1 MGSVD
6 GETFLGDKRENVVGR
21 PQLDFTMNKIP
32 TQFETLKP
40 KNWLP
45 SFVTKSSAKLT
56 RPLTSSYVVIHPYR
70 ISSWLN
76 HHFVCNNVDNW
87 QLLNE
92 FSRCTSGTIF
102 PRRFLFFRYRWEGF
116 VTVVSAPQ
124 LNANCQFFLS
134 FTNSV
139 INSYR
144 SVFSPGFNVNFFFA
158 SQLLIVKTFEDG
170 GDGDSLKVNKNVWKT
185 MTQKRITTQ

>member
-1 MGSVD
+1 MD

-21 PQLDFTMNKIP
+21 PELNFTMNKIP

-92 FSRCTSGTIF
+92 FSRCTPQIHTIF

-116 VTVVSAPQ
+116 VTVVSASQP
-124 LNANCQFFLS
+124 S
-134 FTNSV
+134 SMP
-139 INSYR
+139 I
-144 SVFSPGFNVNFFFA
+144 VNFFELHKLCHQ
-158 SQLLIVKTFEDG
+158 QLQICILSWVQRQLF
-170 GDGDSLKVNKNVWKT
+170 LC
-185 MTQKRITTQ
+185 